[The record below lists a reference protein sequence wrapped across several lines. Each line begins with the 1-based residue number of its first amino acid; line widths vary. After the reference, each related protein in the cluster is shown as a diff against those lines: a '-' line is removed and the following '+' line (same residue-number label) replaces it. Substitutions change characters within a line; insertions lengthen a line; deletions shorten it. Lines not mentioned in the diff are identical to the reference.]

1 MIRVLIVED
10 DPEIASLIKRY
21 LAKEGMECVHAD
33 TGPLSLTAFAEKGPF
48 QLVLLDLM
56 LPGMDGLE
64 VLRRVR
70 ATSHVPV
77 IILTAKDG
85 ETDKIIGL
93 GCGAD
98 DYMIKPFSIFEL
110 TARVKALVRRYV
122 DFSGEAAAGSTASLS
137 CGDLVIDPEQCAVSR
152 NGQDLGLTAKEFQIV
167 FLLASHPKK
176 VFTRENLYSRVWG
189 EEYIG
194 AENTISVH
202 IRRLRAK
209 IEHDPAQPE
218 WIVTVWGMG
227 YKWGES

>member
-1 MIRVLIVED
+1 MIRILVIED
-10 DPEIASLIKRY
+10 DMEIAGLLERY
-21 LAKEGMECVHAD
+21 LLKEGMECVRVAN
-33 TGPLSLTAFAEKGPF
+33 GIEAPSAFEQKGPF
-48 QLVLLDLM
+48 QLILLDLM
-56 LPGMDGLE
+56 LPGLDGLE
-64 VLRRVR
+64 VLRRIR
-70 ATSHVPV
+70 AHSHVPV
-77 IILTAKDG
+77 MIMTAKG
-85 ETDKIIGL
+85 EETDKIIGL
-93 GCGAD
+93 GIGAD
-98 DYMIKPFSIFEL
+98 DYMIKPFSVFEL
-110 TARVKALVRRYV
+110 IARVKALVRRYM
-122 DFSGEAAAGSTASLS
+122 DFSGEGTAGSRASLS
-137 CGDLVIDPEQCAVSR
+137 CGDLVIDPEECSVTR

-209 IEHDPAQPE
+209 IERDPAQPE